1 MQECD
6 RMEALVTEVQATT
19 KLAIRSRT
27 GSEFVHC
34 GMRFGPHL
42 GCYPT
47 HECVECPSSYP
58 GARVARAAGRVH
70 ARWRAAAGK
79 GHSRGLEHCCPYF
92 ESSIGAPVDEGAD
105 TLVGA
110 LQRGLVPASWTE
122 LAWPSAG
129 PQPLGR
135 WRASRG

>member
-47 HECVECPSSYP
+47 RVRGVSIFLPRCTRRSHGSTSPC
-58 GARVARAAGRVH
+58 AVARCCRE
-70 ARWRAAAGK
+70 RA
-79 GHSRGLEHCCPYF
+79 
-92 ESSIGAPVDEGAD
+92 
-105 TLVGA
+105 
-110 LQRGLVPASWTE
+110 
-122 LAWPSAG
+122 
-129 PQPLGR
+129 QPR
-135 WRASRG
+135 P